1 MATVK
6 PGWASP
12 EVQAQIRAAG
22 TASAA
27 VTAGPAPTN
36 IPDARWSLRIA
47 LSRLWLDHVTWTR
60 GYVVVATGKR
70 SIAEFLT
77 LLAAFVVRLVA
88 VPLGAIISLLGFAD
102 AAAVRLMRNQH
113 HIGRSLVPFYGPA
126 AGGKLRRLMKRH
138 ITLAVKMIS
147 AARHGHTPR
156 FRRLSGKW
164 DDNAAQLADL
174 LSSANSRWP
183 RADVL
188 DLLRQH
194 LALTTRE
201 VEARLSGR
209 WEDDVDAVDQIYTEI
224 LTIAGVLADGII
236 AQFPERFPEDGMS
249 DQARS
254 LRLAMRRLWSDHVI
268 WTRQYVVAAID
279 DRPEAGA
286 AATRLLKNQDD
297 LGAAVASFYGDAA
310 GTQLT
315 DLLKQHIT
323 IAVEI
328 IDAAKKKDSVRF
340 GTANSAWDR
349 NADEIAGLLSSANP
363 NWPRADVR
371 DLLMQHLNL
380 TRDEV
385 TAHLKRRRAAD
396 VKAFDLIQTE
406 ILTVADVLSDGIIK
420 QFPERF

>member
-6 PGWASP
+6 PGWAP
-12 EVQAQIRAAG
+12 PTQTVW
-22 TASAA
+22 
-27 VTAGPAPTN
+27 APQTYA
-36 IPDARWSLRIA
+36 DARWSLRTA

-60 GYVVVATGKR
+60 GYVVVATAKR
-70 SIAEFLT
+70 SVAEFLT
-77 LLAAFVVRLVA
+77 LVAAVVVRLVA
-88 VPLGAIISLLGFAD
+88 VPLGSIISLLGFAD
-102 AAAVRLMRNQH
+102 AAAVRLLRNQH
-113 HIGRSLVPFYGPA
+113 DIGHAVVPFYGA
-126 AGGKLRRLMKRH
+126 KAGARLRRLLKRH

-147 AARHGHTPR
+147 AARHGHMSR
-156 FRRLSGKW
+156 FRRLDAKW
-164 DDNAAQLADL
+164 DQNADQIADL
-174 LSSANSRWP
+174 LASANPQWQ
-183 RADVL
+183 RADLV

-194 LALTTRE
+194 LSLTKRE
-201 VEARLSGR
+201 VEARLSRR
-209 WEDDVDAVDQIYTEI
+209 WEDDVEAVDQIYTEI
-224 LTIAGVLADGII
+224 LTIAGVLADGIV
-236 AQFPERFPEDGMS
+236 AQFPEQFPENGLS
-249 DQARS
+249 AQAVS

-279 DRPEAGA
+279 GKPEADA
-286 AATRLLKNQDD
+286 AASRLLRNQTDI
-297 LGAAVASFYGDAA
+297 GQAVASFYGEAA

-328 IDAAKKKDSVRF
+328 IDAAKKKDSARF
-340 GTANSAWDR
+340 RSANDAWDR

-363 NWPRADVR
+363 NWPRRDVL
-371 DLLMQHLNL
+371 DLLIQHLNL
-380 TRDEV
+380 TREEV

>member
-1 MATVK
+1 MPQT
-6 PGWASP
+6 
-12 EVQAQIRAAG
+12 
-22 TASAA
+22 SA
-27 VTAGPAPTN
+27 
-36 IPDARWSLRIA
+36 DARWSLRTA

-60 GYVVVATGKR
+60 GYVVVATAKR
-70 SIAEFLT
+70 SVAEFLT
-77 LLAAFVVRLVA
+77 LVAAVVVRIVA
-88 VPLGAIISLLGFAD
+88 VPLGAVISLLGFAD
-102 AAAVRLMRNQH
+102 AAGVRLLRNQGD
-113 HIGRSLVPFYGPA
+113 IGQAIVPFYGA
-126 AGGKLRRLMKRH
+126 AAAAKLRRLLKRH

-147 AARHGHTPR
+147 AARHGHMSR
-156 FRRLSGKW
+156 FRKLDAKW
-164 DDNAAQLADL
+164 DQNADQIADL
-174 LSSANSRWP
+174 LASANPRWQ
-183 RADVL
+183 RADLV

-194 LALTTRE
+194 LALTKRE
-201 VEARLSGR
+201 VEARLGRR
-209 WEDDVDAVDQIYTEI
+209 WEDDVEAVDQIYTEI

-236 AQFPERFPEDGMS
+236 AQFPEQFPTDSMS
-249 DQARS
+249 AQALS

-279 DRPEAGA
+279 GKPEADA
-286 AATRLLKNQDD
+286 AAARLLRNQADI
-297 LGAAVASFYGDAA
+297 GQAVASFYGDAA

-315 DLLKQHIT
+315 ALLKQHIT
-323 IAVEI
+323 IAVDI
-328 IDAAKKKDSVRF
+328 VDAAKKNDSARF
-340 GTANSAWDR
+340 RSANEAWDR

-363 NWPRADVR
+363 NWPRRDVL